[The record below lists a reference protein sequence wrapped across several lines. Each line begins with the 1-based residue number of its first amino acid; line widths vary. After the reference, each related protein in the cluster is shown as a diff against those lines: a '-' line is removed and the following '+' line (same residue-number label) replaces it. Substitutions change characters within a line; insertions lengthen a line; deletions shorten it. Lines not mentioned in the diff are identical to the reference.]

1 MLVCFLFGE
10 GIDYPG
16 IGTFTLKNQVQF
28 KIMPMNIRADMQ
40 NENQNRMEMILEN
53 LFHYSRYSLKRISI
67 TFCKRFFP
75 IQFKSFVRN
84 DKSFL

>member
-53 LFHYSRYSLKRISI
+53 LFHYIVQLML
-67 TFCKRFFP
+67 
-75 IQFKSFVRN
+75 
-84 DKSFL
+84 DKEDFNNFL